1 MHYQYLILSPYIGLE
16 TDNLQNFKA
25 NQVLQIWTKRCYLI
39 ETQVPENFNYLIIFI
54 FLNKAKM
61 Y

>member
-1 MHYQYLILSPYIGLE
+1 MHYQYLILSPCISPE
-16 TDNLQNFKA
+16 TDIFQNFKA
-25 NQVLQIWTKRCYLI
+25 NQVLQIWTERCYLI
-39 ETQVPENFNYLIIFI
+39 ETQVPENSNYLIIFI

>member
-1 MHYQYLILSPYIGLE
+1 MHYQYLILSPCISPE
-16 TDNLQNFKA
+16 TDILQNFKA

-39 ETQVPENFNYLIIFI
+39 ETQVPENSNYLIIFI
-54 FLNKAKM
+54 ILNKAKM